1 MNSPRTPVKGLARVV
16 SVLSPSCKQASRLQ
30 SEAMDRHLGFFER
43 LGLRIHLLLCGWCR
57 RYGEQLQFLRIAA
70 HQCER
75 DDDQSQSNHKLSPEA
90 RERIK
95 QKLQSSQE

>member
-16 SVLSPSCKQASRLQ
+16 SILSPSCKQASRLQ

-57 RYGEQLQFLRIAA
+57 RYGEQLKFLRTAA
-70 HQCER
+70 HQCEK
-75 DDDQSQSNHKLSPEA
+75 DDQSQPHPKLSLEA

-95 QKLQSSQE
+95 QKLQSSLE